1 MRKIIAGAFISLDGV
16 MQAPGGPTED
26 PTKGFALGG
35 WVAGYWDASV
45 GKFMEELFSRPFD
58 LLLGRNTY
66 EIFAAHWPFQGEGD
80 PIAKV
85 FNKVTKYV
93 ATNSAEPLT
102 WANSVALRGD
112 AAAEIAKLKQGEG
125 PDLLVQGS
133 SALLQTLM
141 AHDLIDD
148 YRLLTF
154 PVLLGAGKRIFSGNA
169 KPGALELVSHA
180 VSGTGVSLNVYRR
193 AGAVKTGSFQMQD
206 PSPAEVARQARMKQE
221 R

>member
-1 MRKIIAGAFISLDGV
+1 MRKITAGAFVSLDGV

-26 PTKGFALGG
+26 PTKGFTLGG

-66 EIFAAHWPFQGEGD
+66 DIFAAHWPFQPEGG

-112 AAAEIAKLKQGEG
+112 AAAEIAKLKKGEG
-125 PDLLVQGS
+125 PELLTQGS
-133 SALLQTLM
+133 SALLHTLM
-141 AHDLIDD
+141 AQDLIDE

-154 PVLLGAGKRIFSGNA
+154 PIILGAGKRMFGGNA
-169 KPGALELVSHA
+169 RPGALELVSNA
-180 VSGTGVSLNVYRR
+180 VSGTGVMLGVYRR
-193 AGAVKTGSFQMQD
+193 AGDVKTGSFQTQD
-206 PSPAEVARQARMKQE
+206 PSPAEVARQAKMKRE
-221 R
+221 S